1 MHLIEQYKEGEKM
14 QMIWEILNSFWFQSI
29 IKLILGFVLAG
40 IIGLERSS
48 WSKPAGFRTHALVGI
63 SSVLIML
70 CGEYMSKAY
79 DIDPS
84 RIPAQLLS
92 GIGFI
97 GAGTILRDGFNV
109 KGLTTAAGLLAVT
122 CIGLSIG
129 AGFYLGG
136 IMTTLIVYLI
146 LSYSYKISDRLDH
159 FNVLE
164 LNIKIH
170 KDVKHVLADI
180 EKCLSNYQVEI
191 KQIKRPQKEDVQ
203 EDGEIIHVVGHYNKR
218 GFKKNELLRNITA
231 IENISEVLEE
241 EN

>member
-1 MHLIEQYKEGEKM
+1 MEF
-14 QMIWEILNSFWFQSI
+14 ILNTFNSFGFQAI
-29 IKLILGFVLAG
+29 IKLILGFMLAG

-63 SSVLIML
+63 SAVLIML
-70 CGEYMSKAY
+70 CGEYMSKTY

-136 IMTTLIVYLI
+136 IVTTLIVYVI
-146 LSYSYKISDRLDH
+146 LSYSYKISDKLDH
-159 FNVLE
+159 FNLLDLQVSISQNADEALT
-164 LNIKIH
+164 KIER
-170 KDVKHVLADI
+170 I
-180 EKCLSNYQVEI
+180 LSDYQIDI
-191 KQIKRPQKEDVQ
+191 KQMKKLNEDDTESDSTVLK
-203 EDGEIIHVVGHYNKR
+203 IVGQYNKK
-218 GFKKNELLRNITA
+218 GFNKNLLLKNLSL
-231 IENISEVLEE
+231 IENVAEVIEE
-241 EN
+241 

>member
-1 MHLIEQYKEGEKM
+1 MEI
-14 QMIWEILNSFWFQSI
+14 IWQIGNSFWFQAI

-40 IIGLERSS
+40 VIGLERSS

-70 CGEYMSKAY
+70 CGEYMSKIY
-79 DIDPS
+79 DMDPS

-136 IMTTLIVYLI
+136 IVTTLIVYII
-146 LSYSYKISDRLDH
+146 LSYSYKLSDKLDH
-159 FNVLE
+159 FDILE
-164 LNIKIH
+164 LDIKINKNIKKALTSIEE
-170 KDVKHVLADI
+170 VLS
-180 EKCLSNYQVEI
+180 KYQVEI
-191 KQIKRPQKEDVQ
+191 KQMKRPKKDE
-203 EDGEIIHVVGHYNKR
+203 EGENIHIVGHYNKK
-218 GFKKNELLRNITA
+218 GFKKNELVKNLTT
-231 IENISEVLEE
+231 IENVEEVLQE

>member
-1 MHLIEQYKEGEKM
+1 MESVLN
-14 QMIWEILNSFWFQSI
+14 ILNSFWFQSLLRI
-29 IKLILGFVLAG
+29 TLGFVLAG
-40 IIGLERSS
+40 VIGLERSS
-48 WSKPAGFRTHALVGI
+48 WNKPAGFRTHSLVGV
-63 SSVLIML
+63 SAVLIML
-70 CGEYMSKAY
+70 CGEYMSSEY

-136 IMTTLIVYLI
+136 IFATLIVYLV

-159 FNVLE
+159 FNILY
-164 LNIKIH
+164 LKIQM
-170 KDVKHVLADI
+170 K
-180 EKCLSNYQVEI
+180 
-191 KQIKRPQKEDVQ
+191 
-203 EDGEIIHVVGHYNKR
+203 
-218 GFKKNELLRNITA
+218 F
-231 IENISEVLEE
+231 
-241 EN
+241 

>member
-1 MHLIEQYKEGEKM
+1 M
-14 QMIWEILNSFWFQSI
+14 
-29 IKLILGFVLAG
+29 LAG

-63 SSVLIML
+63 SAVLVML
-70 CGEYMSKAY
+70 CGEYMSQKY

-136 IMTTLIVYLI
+136 IVTTFVVYVI
-146 LSYSYKISDRLDH
+146 LSYSYKISAKLDH
-159 FNVLE
+159 FNLLDLQVAISQNVDDTLTE
-164 LNIKIH
+164 IEGILSEYQVDIKHMKKLNEDETDDNSTVIKIVGQYN
-170 KDVKHVLADI
+170 KKGFNKNQLVKN
-180 EKCLSNYQVEI
+180 LSLVEN
-191 KQIKRPQKEDVQ
+191 VA
-203 EDGEIIHVVGHYNKR
+203 EII
-218 GFKKNELLRNITA
+218 
-231 IENISEVLEE
+231 EE
-241 EN
+241 